1 MAPIKFEDSIKEKLE
16 KRRLEPSTEAWNRLS
31 EKLET
36 NTERSSKKTYV
47 WIGIAASLVGI
58 FLMTYTFFK
67 TSEVSNQNPVLVDT
81 ETQEIE
87 TLQKSGKVNQE
98 EQVFMEQPHMEVV
111 GTSENVTKTNET
123 KNESITYSVKTT
135 QVAQTESP
143 KASQKIL
150 KDTLH
155 EPLSRETEIAQTET
169 QEHPI
174 KTETD
179 VDALLKEAQ
188 QKLKHTTT
196 EKDYAIDAKALLQD
210 VEADLDES
218 FRAKVFETLIT
229 GYKKVKTAVAQ
240 RNQ

>member
-16 KRRLEPSTEAWNRLS
+16 KRMLEPSTEAWNRLS

-87 TLQKSGKVNQE
+87 TLQSGKVNQE

-111 GTSENVTKTNET
+111 GTLENVTKTNET

-150 KDTLH
+150 KNTLH
-155 EPLSRETEIAQTET
+155 EPLSRETEIAQTEIK
-169 QEHPI
+169 EHPI

>member
-87 TLQKSGKVNQE
+87 ALQK
-98 EQVFMEQPHMEVV
+98 
-111 GTSENVTKTNET
+111 
-123 KNESITYSVKTT
+123 
-135 QVAQTESP
+135 
-143 KASQKIL
+143 
-150 KDTLH
+150 
-155 EPLSRETEIAQTET
+155 
-169 QEHPI
+169 
-174 KTETD
+174 
-179 VDALLKEAQ
+179 
-188 QKLKHTTT
+188 
-196 EKDYAIDAKALLQD
+196 
-210 VEADLDES
+210 
-218 FRAKVFETLIT
+218 
-229 GYKKVKTAVAQ
+229 
-240 RNQ
+240 

>member
-87 TLQKSGKVNQE
+87 TLQSGKVNQE

-111 GTSENVTKTNET
+111 GTLENVTKTNET

-210 VEADLDES
+210 VES

>member
-1 MAPIKFEDSIKEKLE
+1 
-16 KRRLEPSTEAWNRLS
+16 
-31 EKLET
+31 
-36 NTERSSKKTYV
+36 
-47 WIGIAASLVGI
+47 
-58 FLMTYTFFK
+58 MTYTFFK

-87 TLQKSGKVNQE
+87 TLQSGKVNQE

-111 GTSENVTKTNET
+111 GTLENVTKTNET

-150 KDTLH
+150 KNTLH

-210 VEADLDES
+210 VEADLDEL

>member
-1 MAPIKFEDSIKEKLE
+1 MATIKFEDSIKEKLE

-87 TLQKSGKVNQE
+87 TLQSGKVNQE
-98 EQVFMEQPHMEVV
+98 EQVFMEQPYMEVV

-123 KNESITYSVKTT
+123 KNESITYLVKTT

-150 KDTLH
+150 KNTLH
-155 EPLSRETEIAQTET
+155 EPLSRETEIAQTEIK
-169 QEHPI
+169 EHPI
-174 KTETD
+174 KTDTD
-179 VDALLKEAQ
+179 VDALIKEAQ

>member
-87 TLQKSGKVNQE
+87 TLQSGKVNQE

-111 GTSENVTKTNET
+111 GTLENVTKTNET

-135 QVAQTESP
+135 HVAQTESLE
-143 KASQKIL
+143 ASQKIL

>member
-87 TLQKSGKVNQE
+87 TLQSGKVNQE

-135 QVAQTESP
+135 HVAQTESLEAP
-143 KASQKIL
+143 QKIL

>member
-87 TLQKSGKVNQE
+87 TLQSGKVNQE

-111 GTSENVTKTNET
+111 GTLENVTKTNET

-135 QVAQTESP
+135 HVAQTESLEAP
-143 KASQKIL
+143 QKIL